1 MHASQLNDF
10 SKLCVHSITTQ
21 PWSIEDAIENYAG
34 QGIKGITVWRQDLEK
49 RNPGQVR
56 RIITEYDLDIVSL
69 CRGGFFPALDQ
80 AQRAAAIDENY
91 KAIDEASELGAPLLI
106 LVCGADPGQS
116 LSQSRQQIHHGIEKI
131 LPRAENYEL
140 KIAIEPLHPMYADD
154 RSAINTL
161 KQANDLCFTID
172 SPYLGVAVDVYHL
185 WWDPDLAAEIDR
197 CGRMEKIFAFHISD
211 WKTPTTHLLYDRG
224 LMGEGCIPI
233 KQIRAWVEQA
243 GFKGFNEVEIF
254 SNRYWEMDQTIFLN
268 EIKNAYLKH
277 A

>member
-1 MHASQLNDF
+1 MNASQLNDF
-10 SKLCVHSITTQ
+10 SQLCVHTITTQ

-49 RNPGQVR
+49 RKPGQVR

-69 CRGGFFPALDQ
+69 CRGGFFPAMDPI
-80 AQRAAAIDENY
+80 QRAVAIDDNY

-106 LVCGADPGQS
+106 LVCGADPDQP

-131 LPRAENYEL
+131 LPRVENYKL

-161 KQANDLCFTID
+161 KQANDLCYTID

-233 KQIRAWVEQA
+233 KQIRGWVEQA
-243 GFKGFNEVEIF
+243 GFKGYNEVEIF
-254 SNRYWEMDQTIFLN
+254 SNRYWEMDQTLFLN